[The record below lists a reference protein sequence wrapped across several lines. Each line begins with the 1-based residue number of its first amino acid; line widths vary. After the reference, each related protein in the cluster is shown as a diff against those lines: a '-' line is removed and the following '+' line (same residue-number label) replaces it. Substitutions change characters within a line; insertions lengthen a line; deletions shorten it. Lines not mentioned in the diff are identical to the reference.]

1 LTNIGLLSLNAK
13 IWSQTAAHCLVEDG
27 IVNIDAF
34 VGLDDLYTDSSF
46 QSVQADSWTHH
57 QNFET
62 DNFRNDIGLV
72 FLRRLVN
79 NVEPVQL
86 GFSSGGVGDI
96 PGEGEV
102 VTTIGFGY
110 TKAPTGDN
118 DNLSDSLREVDL
130 NVIGTNSCDRR
141 YYVSLANGRQ
151 FCAGGGEKAACSGDS
166 GGPAVLAGGD
176 ATADIQVGIVSF
188 GSPGCSFAPS
198 VYTRVSGYE
207 TWIKNRACGRT
218 NDPKWCDGF
227 TPSRPNPPPSS
238 PPPSNGNVFGG
249 LGCFSSSSSV
259 QVKGR
264 GSIKMQDLRVGDL
277 VQVGDNIYEPIY
289 SFGHHGPGIK
299 TEMLQIKT
307 DNLSLRLTHD
317 HIVIT
322 SAHGPIP
329 AALVKVGD
337 HVVVPPGTAIVR
349 EITSV
354 NEEGLYAPFTPS
366 GKLVVDGILVSAY
379 VALEPTEGV
388 RLFGGRWGLLSHHW
402 LSHIVETPHRLVC
415 HDFGMYC
422 PSERYGSDGT
432 NASLTVLLHFGQ
444 WVYEQR
450 GTLRVFMMSVV
461 VIVWGT
467 LFLFEQLVLHPF
479 LTAAFVLGLRVVRK
493 CLGKNK
499 LLTK

>member
-1 LTNIGLLSLNAK
+1 MHRLLDSRL
-13 IWSQTAAHCLVEDG
+13 SFDTTLPYQTAAHCLANANITSVTLTFARIHRQTDLNYEQ
-27 IVNIDAF
+27 VNAATWLIHESFNPDQGTKNDIALVFLNKTVANVSPVDID
-34 VGLDDLYTDSSF
+34 
-46 QSVQADSWTHH
+46 
-57 QNFET
+57 FET
-62 DNFRNDIGLV
+62 DIVANDEVTIVGFGFNESGGALTNELREADLTVIGIQVCNANFQ
-72 FLRRLVN
+72 
-79 NVEPVQL
+79 EPV
-86 GFSSGGVGDI
+86 
-96 PGEGEV
+96 
-102 VTTIGFGY
+102 
-110 TKAPTGDN
+110 N
-118 DNLSDSLREVDL
+118 RSL
-130 NVIGTNSCDRR
+130 
-141 YYVSLANGRQ
+141 Q
-151 FCAGGGEKAACSGDS
+151 FCTGGGACSGDS
-166 GGPAVLAGGD
+166 GGPAILKGGVQD
-176 ATADIQVGIVSF
+176 SVVGLISF
-188 GSPGCSFAPS
+188 GKPDCED
-198 VYTRVSGYE
+198 YTVFTRLKGYE
-207 TWIKNRACGRT
+207 QWIKSRVCGRA
-218 NDPKWCDGF
+218 NDPAWCPAGF
-227 TPSRPNPPPSS
+227 V
-238 PPPSNGNVFGG
+238 GF
-249 LGCFSSSSSV
+249 GCFSSSSMV
-259 QVKGR
+259 LVKGR